1 MTDDKLNEMIFNHCK
16 WLCDV
21 DGGIRADFRHIDLSR
36 FTTYFSYKNLCCA
49 MFGCAD
55 LNGLTIFAAD
65 FSYASFVM
73 ADLRGATLIDV
84 NLRHCDFQDA
94 NLIGANLSRCDFQYA
109 FFKDVDLRGADLRGA
124 DLSYCDFYGANLD
137 DVLINSSTTFYEA
150 NFSGAKNVPDIPM
163 ICPEE
168 GSFIGW
174 KKANG
179 HIIKLEILADAK
191 RSSGTGRKCRCDK
204 ARVLA
209 IENLDGTPT
218 ELKEVSSDYDNAFIY
233 KVGEVSKV
241 DNFCEDRFRLCAS
254 GIHFFISRQ
263 EAVKYPD

>member
-1 MTDDKLNEMIFNHCK
+1 MTIDRLGEMIFNHCK
-16 WLCDV
+16 WLC
-21 DGGIRADFRHIDLSR
+21 GIEDDMRADFSGTDLSDLGSLL
-36 FTTYFSYKNLCCA
+36 SYKNLSFA
-49 MFGCAD
+49 MFKGAD
-55 LNGLTIFAAD
+55 LSNLILVATD
-65 FSYASFVM
+65 FSYASF
-73 ADLRGATLIDV
+73 D
-84 NLRHCDFQDA
+84 
-94 NLIGANLSRCDFQYA
+94 
-109 FFKDVDLRGADLRGA
+109 GADLRGA
-124 DLSYCDFYGANLD
+124 DLREANLSHCNFYNAD
-137 DVLINSSTTFYEA
+137 LDGVLINSSTIFYEA
-150 NFSGAKNVPDIPM
+150 DFRGAKNVPNIPT

-218 ELKEVSSDYDNAFIY
+218 KLKEISSDFDRTFIY

-241 DNFCEDRFRLCAS
+241 DKFCENRFKTCAS
-254 GIHFFISRQ
+254 GIHFFINRK
-263 EAVKYPD
+263 EAVEYTTYPTIYPD